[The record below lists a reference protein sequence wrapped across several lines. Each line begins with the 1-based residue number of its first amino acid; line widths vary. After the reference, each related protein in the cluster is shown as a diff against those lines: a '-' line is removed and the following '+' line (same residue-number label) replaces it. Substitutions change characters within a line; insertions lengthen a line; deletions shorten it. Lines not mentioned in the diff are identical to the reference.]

1 MARCRGTPCINVGRF
16 EDGKV
21 KPKQS
26 KDDGFTY
33 RFNAHWKPRDS
44 LMFYATWSNGF
55 RPGGI
60 NRQPLRRPYEP
71 DFLVNYELG
80 WKTTFGPVRWN
91 GAIYHQD
98 WENFSSASSA
108 RTA

>member
-1 MARCRGTPCINVGRF
+1 MCFRNALHQRRRLSKN
-16 EDGKV
+16 GKV

-33 RFNAHWKPRDS
+33 RFNGTWKPRED
-44 LMFYATWSNGF
+44 LMFYATWSKGF

-60 NRQPLRRPYEP
+60 NRQPGLAPYNP

-80 WKTTFGPVRWN
+80 WKTTLGRLA
-91 GAIYHQD
+91 GMARSITSYGR
-98 WENFSSASSA
+98 NFSSASWA
-108 RTA
+108 KTA